1 MTNRTYSIDG
11 QPCATL
17 STYETWP
24 ISHLKVPTSDFKQ
37 WWYNYPRNVLSRFY
51 HFLTWRKATIYTS
64 FQNYIHTFIC
74 VKSLYRL
81 QGKGLK
87 VIAFLYMDMYMQSVY
102 AFVRGY
108 VDLCRMW
115 FWLSY
120 YMVYRIEFNNR
131 DIKSKSK
138 IAIQN

>member
-1 MTNRTYSIDG
+1 MTNRTYSIDV
-11 QPCATL
+11 QSWADL
-17 STYETWP
+17 SIHETWP
-24 ISHLKVPTSDFKQ
+24 ISHFKGPTSDFRLG
-37 WWYNYPRNVLSRFY
+37 WYNYPRSVLSRFY
-51 HFLTWRKATIYTS
+51 HFLTWRKTAIYTG
-64 FQNYIHTFIC
+64 FPNYIHTFIYI
-74 VKSLYRL
+74 KSLYCL

-87 VIAFLYMDMYMQSVY
+87 VIVFLYMDMYMQCVY

-108 VDLCRMW
+108 VNECGMW

>member
-1 MTNRTYSIDG
+1 MTNRTYSIDV
-11 QPCATL
+11 QSWADL

-24 ISHLKVPTSDFKQ
+24 ISHFKGATSDFRLG
-37 WWYNYPRNVLSRFY
+37 WYNYPRSVLSRFY
-51 HFLTWRKATIYTS
+51 HFLTWRKTVIYTG
-64 FQNYIHTFIC
+64 FLNYIHAFIC

-81 QGKGLK
+81 RCKGLK
-87 VIAFLYMDMYMQSVY
+87 ANMFLYMDVYMQCVY

-108 VDLCRMW
+108 VDECGIW

-120 YMVYRIEFNNR
+120 YTVYRIEFNNR
-131 DIKSKSK
+131 DTKSKSK

>member
-1 MTNRTYSIDG
+1 MLAG
-11 QPCATL
+11 QGI
-17 STYETWP
+17 EG
-24 ISHLKVPTSDFKQ
+24 D
-37 WWYNYPRNVLSRFY
+37 
-51 HFLTWRKATIYTS
+51 
-64 FQNYIHTFIC
+64 C
-74 VKSLYRL
+74 VFVY
-81 QGKGLK
+81 GC
-87 VIAFLYMDMYMQSVY
+87 VYAIFY

-108 VDLCRMW
+108 VNECGIW